1 MVGEPERHVVTTVVA
16 LLLGAAVGALAWR
29 SLQPTFAHP
38 ALQRENHRGAAIATA
53 GGLVL
58 VVAAVALEGTARL
71 VEVVA
76 ADLGHEPIPSATRVP
91 RLMVL
96 VAVLGLGALGLVD
109 DLVGTGESGGFK
121 GHLGALARGR
131 LTTGALKLFG
141 GAAVCLVAVSL
152 DIVAAPGRF
161 LADAALVALAANLGN
176 LFDRAP
182 GRVGKV
188 SVVCFVVLAIATG
201 FDPRL
206 AGTAVVVGAGVA
218 VLLPDLRER
227 VMLGDVG
234 ANVLGA
240 ALGLGVVVACGPV
253 VRTVVLLLLVA
264 LNLASEAVSFSAV
277 IGRVPPLRA
286 ADRLGRPRA

>member
-1 MVGEPERHVVTTVVA
+1 VTVLLA
-16 LLLGAAVGALAWR
+16 FLLGLGVGAAAWW
-29 SLQPTFAHP
+29 SLGPTFAHP

-58 VVAAVALEGTARL
+58 VVAAVALEGGARL

-76 ADLGHEPIPSATRVP
+76 ADAGHQPIDLATRVP

-109 DLVGTGESGGFK
+109 DLVGTGESGGFA
-121 GHLGALARGR
+121 GHLGALVRGR

-176 LFDRAP
+176 LLDRAP

-188 SVVCFVVLAIATG
+188 SVLCFVVLALATG
-201 FDPRL
+201 FDVRL
-206 AGTAVVVGAGVA
+206 AGTAVVVGAGLA

-240 ALGLGVVVACGPV
+240 ALGLGVVVACGPL
-253 VRTVVLLLLVA
+253 VRTVVLVVLVA
-264 LNLASEAVSFSAV
+264 LNLASELVSFSAV
-277 IGRVPPLRA
+277 ISRVPPLRA
-286 ADRLGRPRA
+286 VDQLGRPPG